1 MRLTFPIILITA
13 TLALSPFV
21 CPTSAQSKRP
31 VVSDIPAR
39 RPITI
44 SNPSFAEETAQV
56 RNSEKRRNI
65 GNFFTKL
72 SEGREATICY
82 IGGSLTAAESGRN
95 SYRPQVTYWLRKNY
109 PKNQIGEINA
119 GVAGTGSLYGAM
131 RARRDCIAFKPDLV
145 FIEFASEDS
154 GEDES
159 AVKKAIEGLIRQLLI
174 VPQPPEIILLFGG
187 ERNPAV
193 IEWHET
199 IAAHYAVPTI
209 NLETAASTGNPPA
222 DARENADKNQNPRAD
237 TIIQFLIAQSKMEAS
252 PIEKSLPLPLV
263 SDEMNYGEFKA
274 IAEIWH
280 ESGWRTLPAAD
291 RRLPA
296 KLLYGGKAGSQIEY
310 YFEGTVLGLSFL
322 SGPDGGM
329 IELLIDGKPAP
340 APLRKIDLY
349 GPRRRF
355 GTVILAGGLGPGE
368 HKLTIRIADEKNP
381 SSSGY
386 AARLGYL
393 IIGGQRPEKL

>member
-1 MRLTFPIILITA
+1 LITA
-13 TLALSPFV
+13 TLALFPFV

-31 VVSDIPAR
+31 VVPDIPAR

-44 SNPSFAEETAQV
+44 SNPSISEETAQV
-56 RNSEKRRNI
+56 RNSDKRRNT

-95 SYRPQVTYWLRKNY
+95 SFRPQVTSWLRKNY

-145 FIEFASEDS
+145 LIEFAAEDA

-174 VPQPPEIILLFGG
+174 VPQPPEIIMLYGG
-187 ERNPAV
+187 KLNPAV

-209 NLETAASTGNPPA
+209 NLEMAPSTGNPSA
-222 DARENADKNQNPRAD
+222 DARENADRNANLRAD
-237 TIIQFLIAQSKMEAS
+237 MIIGFLIAQSKMEAS

-296 KLLYGGKAGSQIEY
+296 KLLFGGKPGSQIEY

-322 SGPDGGM
+322 CGPDGGR

-349 GPRRRF
+349 GARRKF
-355 GTVILAGGLGPGE
+355 GAVILAGGLGPGE

-381 SSSGY
+381 SSTGF
-386 AARLGYL
+386 AVRLGYL